1 MLLTSPPLT
10 ASNLKESIKS
20 VRLACLMCAASV
32 NPEPGSNSQFCC
44 IYITSF
50 EILHIFV
57 RVAHIFTYMLLLFFI
72 LVFSKFSWFSTNVG

>member
-32 NPEPGSNSQFCC
+32 YPEPGSNSLVIVFISRVFLHFIQIIFLQ
-44 IYITSF
+44 IRFNLFLSF
-50 EILHIFV
+50 I
-57 RVAHIFTYMLLLFFI
+57 
-72 LVFSKFSWFSTNVG
+72 